1 MATLTLRNVPDELVA
16 RLKARAKR
24 HRRSL
29 NNETIAALE
38 LADATATGV
47 TPLSA
52 AVSVD
57 LDATLRRLEEI
68 RAGLRAKAAAEGKE
82 ILLLPP
88 PPPLTPEQIQAQRV
102 RFEEQRSGFK
112 GPPPQV
118 KRSSKRS
125 SGITTHPMTTP
136 WQLQRGWTIDR
147 CSRHQCAD

>member
-47 TPLSA
+47 TPLPSA
-52 AVSVD
+52 ESVD
-57 LDATLRRLEEI
+57 LDATLRRMEVI
-68 RAGLRAKAAAEGKE
+68 RARLRAKAAAEGRE

-88 PPPLTPEQIQAQRV
+88 PPPLTPEQTQAQRV

-112 GPPPQV
+112 GQPPTIEEIIEAIERDNHPPNDDPLATA
-118 KRSSKRS
+118 KR
-125 SGITTHPMTTP
+125 
-136 WQLQRGWTIDR
+136 LDY
-147 CSRHQCAD
+147 

>member
-38 LADATATGV
+38 LADATVTGV
-47 TPLSA
+47 TPLPA
-52 AVSVD
+52 AESVD

-68 RAGLRAKAAAEGKE
+68 RVGLRAKAAAEGRE

-88 PPPLTPEQIQAQRV
+88 PPLLTPEQIQAQRV
-102 RFEEQRSGFK
+102 RFVEQRSAFK
-112 GPPPQV
+112 GPPPTSEEIIEAIERDNQ
-118 KRSSKRS
+118 
-125 SGITTHPMTTP
+125 I
-136 WQLQRGWTIDR
+136 
-147 CSRHQCAD
+147 

>member
-47 TPLSA
+47 TPLPA
-52 AVSVD
+52 EVSVD
-57 LDATLRRLEEI
+57 LDDTLQRMEVI
-68 RAGLRAKAAAEGKE
+68 RAGLRAKAVAEGRE

-88 PPPLTPEQIQAQRV
+88 PTPLTPEQIQAQRQ
-102 RFEEQRSGFK
+102 RFAEQRRGFK
-112 GPPPQV
+112 GPPPTCEEIIEAIE
-118 KRSSKRS
+118 RES
-125 SGITTHPMTTP
+125 
-136 WQLQRGWTIDR
+136 QL
-147 CSRHQCAD
+147 

>member
-47 TPLSA
+47 TPLPA
-52 AVSVD
+52 AESVD
-57 LDATLRRLEEI
+57 LDEALQRMEVI

-102 RFEEQRSGFK
+102 RFVEQRSAFK
-112 GPPPQV
+112 GPPPTSEEIIEAIERDNHPPNDDPLATA
-118 KRSSKRS
+118 KR
-125 SGITTHPMTTP
+125 
-136 WQLQRGWTIDR
+136 LDY
-147 CSRHQCAD
+147 

>member
-38 LADATATGV
+38 LADATVTGA

-57 LDATLRRLEEI
+57 LDDTLRRLEEI
-68 RAGLRAKAAAEGKE
+68 RAGLLAKAAAEGRE

-88 PPPLTPEQIQAQRV
+88 PPLLTPEQIQAQRV

-112 GPPPQV
+112 GPPPTSEEIIEAIERDNHPPNDDLLATA
-118 KRSSKRS
+118 KR
-125 SGITTHPMTTP
+125 
-136 WQLQRGWTIDR
+136 LDY
-147 CSRHQCAD
+147 

>member
-38 LADATATGV
+38 LADATVTGV
-47 TPLSA
+47 TPLPA
-52 AVSVD
+52 AESVD

-68 RAGLRAKAAAEGKE
+68 RVGLRAKAAAEGRE

-88 PPPLTPEQIQAQRV
+88 PPLLTPEQIQAQRV

-112 GPPPQV
+112 GPPPTSEEIIEAIE
-118 KRSSKRS
+118 RDN
-125 SGITTHPMTTP
+125 HPPDDDPLATP
-136 WQLQRGWTIDR
+136 ERLDY
-147 CSRHQCAD
+147 

>member
-38 LADATATGV
+38 LADATATGA
-47 TPLSA
+47 TSAPA

-57 LDATLRRLEEI
+57 IDATLRRMEDI
-68 RAGLRAKAAAEGKE
+68 RAGLRAKAAAEGRG

-88 PPPLTPEQIQAQRV
+88 PPPLTPEQIQAQRQ
-102 RFEEQRSGFK
+102 RFAEQRSGFK
-112 GPPPQV
+112 GPPPTSEEIIEAIE
-118 KRSSKRS
+118 RES
-125 SGITTHPMTTP
+125 HPPDDDLFATP
-136 WQLQRGWTIDR
+136 ERLDY
-147 CSRHQCAD
+147 

>member
-68 RAGLRAKAAAEGKE
+68 RAGLRAKAAAEGRE

-88 PPPLTPEQIQAQRV
+88 PPLLTPEQIQAQRV
-102 RFEEQRSGFK
+102 RFVEQRSAFK
-112 GPPPQV
+112 GPPPTSEEIIEAIERDNHPPNDDPLATA
-118 KRSSKRS
+118 KR
-125 SGITTHPMTTP
+125 
-136 WQLQRGWTIDR
+136 LDY
-147 CSRHQCAD
+147 